1 MNPMATKAK
10 QWIDEKKDPRSAY
23 WQAGLEAVMDLFAPH
38 LEKGKLT
45 PVRPLEEEDL
55 PVFKAALEKVDL
67 SPGLLAAFLPP
78 VVANAIVPP
87 ESAEELVRIEKGKPS
102 YKIIILRPGKENRIL
117 CVEISEHAHRPGM
130 EIFQSGAL
138 LGTFDYSSQEVCIAE
153 LAKSIRAHAWEKDK
167 WQKKEY
173 VAYTLNWF
181 EKIEYLDK
189 ADVIVDKNYS
199 FFHSPTLIRNNRV
212 DALFLMIYEVLHHRF
227 QADAENLC
235 KSLTAAGE
243 KTDDTDIKV
252 SAGHR
257 FAESS
262 VLDLLNRVKTFNL
275 LDFKD
280 FTPAENKAFNTEFAR
295 TVRKISS
302 DLDDMLMAYRYK
314 KKQPDDGGTPSPI
327 C

>member
-45 PVRPLEEEDL
+45 PVRPLEEQDL

-78 VVANAIVPP
+78 VVANTIIPP
-87 ESAEELVRIEKGKPS
+87 DAAEELVRVEKGKPS

-117 CVEISEHAHRPGM
+117 CIEISEHAHRPGL

-138 LGTFDYSSQEVCIAE
+138 LGTFDYSTHEVCISE
-153 LAKSIRAHAWEKDK
+153 LTKAIRAHAWEKDK
-167 WQKKEY
+167 WQKKDY

-181 EKIEYLDK
+181 EKIEYLDT
-189 ADVIVDKNYS
+189 ADVVVDEDHS
-199 FFHSPTLIRNNRV
+199 FFHRPTLIRTNRV
-212 DALFLMIYEVLHHRF
+212 DALFLMIYETLHHRF
-227 QADAENLC
+227 QEDAENLC
-235 KSLTAAGE
+235 KGLTEAGE
-243 KTDDTDIKV
+243 KTDDTGMKEP
-252 SAGHR
+252 AGHH
-257 FAESS
+257 FAETSI
-262 VLDLLNRVKTFNL
+262 LDLLNRVKKLNL

-280 FTPAENKAFNTEFAR
+280 FTTSENKAFNHEFAR

-302 DLDDMLMAYRYK
+302 DLDEMLLVYRYK
-314 KKQPDDGGTPSPI
+314 KR
-327 C
+327 